1 MAAYIQSLLFE
12 PNNMSSKDVID
23 DIREIMLSADF
34 KKKYRKEE
42 KQVEE
47 VSIIEEVAVIEEKT
61 EDLNEEYLKP
71 SQKDTLF
78 WCLYIAKNGYDEYKE
93 IKYNY
98 GSKQLEIQ
106 KKMSEQLK
114 KNMVLLK
121 SVNIRITKAMGQ
133 EILSDL
139 LTETRKTGMYVL
151 YGYAICYEMN
161 LILLH
166 PSGEYYL
173 EIFSEQDVE
182 EVPMYI
188 LQKDERE
195 NYSIREKEVSLEEYK
210 EIQENKY
217 RLESHLR
224 PLKAVSNYKV
234 EELNEVGRAV
244 GIDINSKKRTK
255 PELYEEITKKIQ
267 WY

>member
-34 KKKYRKEE
+34 KNKYRKEE
-42 KQVEE
+42 KSHEEANIVEE
-47 VSIIEEVAVIEEKT
+47 AAVEEKT
-61 EDLNEEYLKP
+61 EDLNEEYIKP
-71 SQKDTLF
+71 YQKDTLF
-78 WCLYIAKNGYDEYKE
+78 WCLYIAKNGYGEYKE
-93 IKYNY
+93 IKHNY
-98 GSKQLEIQ
+98 GSKQLGIQ
-106 KKMSEQLK
+106 KTMSEQLK

-121 SVNIRITKAMGQ
+121 NVNIRITKVAGQ

-139 LTETRKTGMYVL
+139 LTDTRTTGMYVL

-173 EIFSEQDVE
+173 EIFSDQDVE

-195 NYSIREKEVSLEEYK
+195 NYSIREKEVSLGEYK
-210 EIQENKY
+210 EIQEKKY

-224 PLKAVSNYKV
+224 PLKAVSNYKT

-255 PELYEEITKKIQ
+255 SELYEEITKKIQ